1 MLNFNK
7 VIQGGNYSSPGHSLD
22 YVIFLVVGQGNLVY
36 FYLKKL
42 ENLLESIDCFIQKRH
57 I

>member
-7 VIQGGNYSSPGHSLD
+7 MIRGGNYSSPGHSLD

-42 ENLLESIDCFIQKRH
+42 ENPLESIDCFI
-57 I
+57 